1 MVTGVDRLLQYVQY
15 SRGVYSMTGCSIG
28 PLRTMPAIRQV
39 STGLTVITEP
49 MESTEVYKGRQAKV
63 TSAGSQYDNG
73 QGILPPQSI

>member
-1 MVTGVDRLLQYVQY
+1 
-15 SRGVYSMTGCSIG
+15 MTGCSIG